1 MADWLQRHPGV
12 EVVARDRAG
21 AYADGV
27 RRGAPGAVQVAD
39 RWHLLCNGSQALV
52 QVLDRHRGEFSR
64 VARTI
69 VIRVLHRHGKGICEI
84 TRATGLSRNM
94 VRR

>member
-1 MADWLQRHPGV
+1 MDLLPGRQAETLAEWLQANPGV

-39 RWHLLCNGSQALV
+39 R
-52 QVLDRHRGEFSR
+52 
-64 VARTI
+64 
-69 VIRVLHRHGKGICEI
+69 
-84 TRATGLSRNM
+84 
-94 VRR
+94 